1 MSQLSGPPEFNNYQ
15 SDKSNTTPLMTSGKR
30 IVLSTFGSFG
40 DIHPYIAIA
49 LELRARG
56 HRPVIATSEV
66 YREKM
71 EVLGLEFRPVRP
83 DMPSYD
89 QPEELSKLAEELSE
103 ARGGAEKVIG
113 LFTGLLPEIYED
125 LYAITKDADLLLT
138 HPLPLVG
145 PLVAQKLRLPWVSSV
160 LAPASLLSAYDPIV
174 PPQLPALYHLLRLHP
189 FFTRMVL
196 RIAFPKLEKIMEPV
210 YRLRA
215 DLGLPRGEQPIFGGQ
230 HSPELVLAL
239 FSRMLAQPQRDWPP
253 NTIVTGFPFY
263 DRRDFL
269 AETETSEALW
279 QFLDAG
285 PPPIVFTLGSS
296 AFWVAKDFYRDSI
309 AAAQTLGQ
317 RALLL
322 IGHARNLPA
331 EPLPKGVA
339 AFEYGAFGEI
349 LPRARA
355 IVHQGGVG
363 TTGQGLRS
371 GRPVLV
377 VPHAH
382 DQFDNGARVARLG
395 CGRMI
400 ARPRYNADNATRELR
415 KLLDNPKYTKKAEE
429 VSREVQRENGASAAA
444 DAIEERLRT
453 DAPLESDYVA
463 SY

>member
-1 MSQLSGPPEFNNYQ
+1 MSFTWRILIDIVTQKYLP
-15 SDKSNTTPLMTSGKR
+15 TPKQLMTGKR

-49 LELRARG
+49 LELKARG

-71 EVLGLEFRPVRP
+71 DVLDLEFRPVRP

-89 QPEELSKLAEELSE
+89 KPDELSKLAEELIE
-103 ARGGAEKVIG
+103 ARSGTEKVIS
-113 LFTGLLPEIYED
+113 LFTGKLPEIYED

-145 PLVAQKLRLPWVSSV
+145 PLVAQKLGLPWVSSV
-160 LAPASLLSAYDPIV
+160 LAPISFFSAYDPIV
-174 PPQLPALYHLLRLHP
+174 PPQMPALYHLLRLHP
-189 FFTRMVL
+189 FFGRL
-196 RIAFPKLEKIMEPV
+196 LFRIATGRLEKMMEPV

-215 DLGLPRGEQPIFGGQ
+215 ELGLPRGKQPLFAGQ
-230 HSPELVLAL
+230 HSAKLVLAL
-239 FSRMLAQPQRDWPP
+239 FSRVLAKPQRDWPP
-253 NTIVTGFPFY
+253 NTVVTGFPFY

-269 AETETSEALW
+269 GETSTSKELW

-285 PPPIVFTLGSS
+285 SPPIIFTLGSS

-309 AAAQTLGQ
+309 AAAQALGE

-322 IGHARNLPA
+322 IGHQRNLPG
-331 EPLPKGVA
+331 EPLPDAVA

-349 LPRARA
+349 LPRALA

-382 DQFDNGARVARLG
+382 DQFDNAARVARLG

-400 ARPRYNADNATRELR
+400 ARPRYNAGTATKELR
-415 KLLDNPKYTKKAEE
+415 ALLQNPKYAEKAQA
-429 VSREVQRENGASAAA
+429 VSREVQRENGAATAA
-444 DAIEERLRT
+444 DAVEQMLT
-453 DAPLESDYVA
+453 TGAPIKPDHVA
-463 SY
+463 SD